1 MLILITHCL
10 CFIASKQVAKAMVSS
25 LAIAES
31 PIGKFNIEIG
41 KFNIEVQSVDR
52 CNLNNLYLKTPRDQ
66 GREAPINDFA
76 WQKRLANKKW
86 QVSTSALAYHFFCFR
101 VATVSRCL
109 PVRGHRPTPPTVTS
123 VSSCRR
129 RERDSRWCNG
139 VHGSPSAL

>member
-10 CFIASKQVAKAMVSS
+10 CFIASKQVAKAMASS
-25 LAIAES
+25 LDIAKS
-31 PIGKFNIEIG
+31 PIG

-101 VATVSRCL
+101 VATVSRCCRCEGIGRQ
-109 PVRGHRPTPPTVTS
+109 PSTVTS

-139 VHGSPSAL
+139 VHGSPSALWPGA